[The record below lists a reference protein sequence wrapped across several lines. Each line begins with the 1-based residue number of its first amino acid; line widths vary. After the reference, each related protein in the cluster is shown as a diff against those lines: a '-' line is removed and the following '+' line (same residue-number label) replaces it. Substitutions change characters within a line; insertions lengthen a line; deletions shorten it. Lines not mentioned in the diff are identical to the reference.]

1 MSNNRPRPTRDA
13 ARVGWSAEAWP
24 EVKTE
29 FKKACAEESDPGDGV
44 VLLRPFAF
52 RKLVLLSSSI
62 VLTDLPPE
70 RMMTEL

>member
-1 MSNNRPRPTRDA
+1 
-13 ARVGWSAEAWP
+13 
-24 EVKTE
+24 VKTE
-29 FKKACAEESDPGDGV
+29 FKKACAEESDPRDGV